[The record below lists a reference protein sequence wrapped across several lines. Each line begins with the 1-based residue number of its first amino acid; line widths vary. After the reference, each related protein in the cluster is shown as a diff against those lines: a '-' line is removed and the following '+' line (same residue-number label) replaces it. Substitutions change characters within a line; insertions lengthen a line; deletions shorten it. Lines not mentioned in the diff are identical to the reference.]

1 MEAKRRVAARFHVSL
16 ELFRWRSVLCQ
27 RLLLAKILEV
37 VWLAAG
43 DIVLQFRRRE
53 RVIAVEQHRKVDLRG
68 FEQLCHLSSGL
79 KPTGC
84 ERSAGRQ

>member
-1 MEAKRRVAARFHVSL
+1 MEAKRRVTARFHVSL
-16 ELFRWRSVLCQ
+16 ELFRCRSVLC
-27 RLLLAKILEV
+27 LLAKSLKS
-37 VWLAAG
+37 LGLLRAMLSFGSDGAK
-43 DIVLQFRRRE
+43 

-68 FEQLCHLSSGL
+68 FEQLCDLSSGL